1 MVKLR
6 VRKVGTSSGVI
17 LPKDA
22 LQRLGVQEG
31 DELFLVESANGY
43 EVTPYDPEFSAQ
55 LELAQEGMK
64 AYRNTLRELAK

>member
-1 MVKLR
+1 MKLK

-31 DELFLVESANGY
+31 DELFLVESPNGY